1 MIVNFQDRR
10 ILAAIVIIWLLA
22 LGAGGRL
29 FWSAAYVALALLL
42 IAWFW
47 VRGAPRRMDCGIT
60 AEQQYAEAGGQ
71 VKLQV
76 WLENESFLPYPWV
89 EVHEDP
95 RTARVPLGNL
105 HMAAGIGL
113 GEIVMH
119 FLWLQTP
126 RRGVYTVGP
135 LRLRTGDPFGLFTY
149 EWNAAGE
156 VSVTVLPRVAH
167 LPALPVPLTQP
178 FGHRRVRQRAFEDPT
193 SLAALRE
200 YVPGDSP
207 RHVHWK
213 AVAHTGGLMT
223 KEFDLLATTR
233 LSIWL
238 DARPCAGFETGVEVA
253 AALLDVAI
261 REQLEV
267 ELTSFAPDRLHL
279 EPGRG
284 ARQLRRG
291 LELLAR
297 VSPVDDIPLQGAMAA
312 ARSPGRPTLAVIT
325 GHLDDELAAWLLAR
339 AGQILL
345 VLVPGTAVTPERL
358 GALARRLTVYQLRDG
373 DAVEVLPER
382 RVEVMP
388 LVR

>member
-1 MIVNFQDRR
+1 MKLQDRR
-10 ILAAIVIIWLLA
+10 IAAAVIVVWLLA
-22 LGAGGRL
+22 VFAGGRL
-29 FWSAAYVALALLL
+29 FWSAAYAALALVALAWL
-42 IAWFW
+42 W
-47 VRGAPRRMDCGIT
+47 VRRAPERLDCGIV
-60 AEQQYAEAGGQ
+60 AEQAYAEAGGQ
-71 VKLQV
+71 VKVQV
-76 WLENESFLPYPWV
+76 WLEHEGFLPLPWV

-95 RTARVPLGNL
+95 QTARLPLGYL
-105 HMAAGIGL
+105 HMGAGIGL
-113 GEIVMH
+113 ADSVMH

-135 LRLRTGDPFGLFTY
+135 LRLRTGDPFGLFSY

-156 VSVTVLPRVAH
+156 VTVTVLPRVVH

-193 SLAALRE
+193 SPATLRP
-200 YVPGDSP
+200 YAPGDSP

-213 AVAHTGGLMT
+213 AVAHTGELMT
-223 KEFDLLATTR
+223 REFDLLATTR

-253 AALLDVAI
+253 AALLDVAV
-261 REQLEV
+261 RTRLEV
-267 ELTSFAPDRLHL
+267 ELTSFAPGRLHL

-284 ARQLRRG
+284 DRQLRRG

-297 VSPVDDIPLQGAMAA
+297 VEPAHDIRLEAAMAVA
-312 ARSPGRPTLAVIT
+312 HSPGRPTLAIIS
-325 GHLDDELAAWLLAR
+325 GCLDDGLAARLLTR
-339 AGQILL
+339 ADRILL
-345 VLVPGTAVTPERL
+345 VLVPGAPVAPERL
-358 GALARRLTVYQLRDG
+358 AALARRLTVYRLREG
-373 DAVEVLPER
+373 DLVEALPER